1 MPSTWR
7 AAMRTLLLNWRGMST
22 VPSQHLYPHQWS
34 WDSAFIS
41 IGLAGWHQA
50 RAQSELLTVFAGQW
64 ANGMLPHIIFNRSIP
79 DEDYFP
85 GPSFWR
91 APGPPQGPPVATSGI
106 TQPPVHAGAALEVYR
121 RAKDPGKAREF
132 LVLIYPRL
140 VRQLA
145 YLKAARDIGRAGL
158 LSIIHPWESGLD
170 NSPSWDNSMSG
181 LTADDS
187 YPVPERPDIVVV
199 DPRER
204 PSGREY
210 SLYVLLAEAYRD
222 SGYRDDYLRDEHP
235 FVVEDPLFNACY
247 IWSLESMAEIARL
260 LGRDP
265 GGHAR
270 DAEVARHALAAR
282 LWNPGLGVFQARDL
296 RRDELSPAVT
306 VGGLVP
312 LLDPGLQ
319 RAQREALR
327 NMLRSERFALTSMRF
342 GVPSNDLTAGTFDA
356 RLYWRGPTWVN
367 TNWLLWKGLRQHG
380 YAQDAELVRAGVLE
394 AVRTAGPYEY
404 FDPFDGT
411 GRGSE
416 AFSWTAALVLD
427 LTDDGAA
434 QAPGDG
440 YGQRR

>member
-1 MPSTWR
+1 
-7 AAMRTLLLNWRGMST
+7 
-22 VPSQHLYPHQWS
+22 
-34 WDSAFIS
+34 
-41 IGLAGWHQA
+41 
-50 RAQSELLTVFAGQW
+50 
-64 ANGMLPHIIFNRSIP
+64 
-79 DEDYFP
+79 
-85 GPSFWR
+85 
-91 APGPPQGPPVATSGI
+91 
-106 TQPPVHAGAALEVYR
+106 
-121 RAKDPGKAREF
+121 
-132 LVLIYPRL
+132 
-140 VRQLA
+140 
-145 YLKAARDIGRAGL
+145 
-158 LSIIHPWESGLD
+158 
-170 NSPSWDNSMSG
+170 
-181 LTADDS
+181 
-187 YPVPERPDIVVV
+187 
-199 DPRER
+199 
-204 PSGREY
+204 
-210 SLYVLLAEAYRD
+210 
-222 SGYRDDYLRDEHP
+222 
-235 FVVEDPLFNACY
+235 
-247 IWSLESMAEIARL
+247 
-260 LGRDP
+260 
-265 GGHAR
+265 
-270 DAEVARHALAAR
+270 
-282 LWNPGLGVFQARDL
+282 
-296 RRDELSPAVT
+296 VT